1 MNNNNKRQTLYTPQY
16 CLQALSIS
24 RWIAVIGLC
33 LLSHSAAAK
42 EERERWQDHTV
53 FEQNKQPPHASF
65 FGYASLSQAIKA
77 DHRSSANY
85 VDLNGRWQFHYANNP
100 FVAPK
105 DFAQPQANLAD
116 WQSIQVPGNW
126 ETQGFGHAI
135 YLDERY
141 PFTTTWPD
149 APEDHNPTGSYRRMV
164 TLPKAWTD
172 KQVFL
177 HIGAARSALSA
188 HVNGVEIGYSQG
200 AKTPAEFDIT
210 SQVVAGDNL
219 IALQIIRWSD
229 ASYLESQDMLRV
241 SGIERDVYLY
251 ATEKQRIADIDAK
264 YTLKQDLSAADLAID
279 IDLKSHLTKGKR
291 TANLSLSYQLISP
304 QGIEIKQGKQ
314 AVANFKSTTRE
325 QLEFTLQAP
334 LLWSAETP
342 SLYQLVVAL
351 HDTNGK
357 LLQATSQ
364 QLGFRRIEISNGQ
377 LKVNNKAI
385 TIRGVD
391 RHETDPDTG
400 HVVSRQSMETDIR
413 LMKQN
418 NINAVRSSHYP
429 NDPYWLSLT
438 DKYGLYVIDEANI
451 ESHPLAI
458 DESTQLGN
466 TMSWLPAHQARV
478 ERMVERDK
486 NHPSIIIWSLGNE
499 AGEGSMF
506 EALYKWIKQRDPSR
520 PVQYEPAGQHAYT
533 DIVAPMYPSIERI
546 EKYAKEKNDRPLI
559 MIEYAHAMGNSV
571 GNLQDYWDVIERHPQ
586 LQGGFIWDWVDQSL
600 AFINENGQRYW
611 AYGKDYHPDM
621 PTDGNF
627 LNNGLVDPDRNPHP
641 HLSEVKK
648 VYQPLRFNQ
657 FVAATDSVSF
667 ELENRYDFI
676 DTQGLRLKWTIEQ
689 DGSDFAHGI
698 IKMPTVIAGQSTPVT
713 LPIER
718 SLFHKQHEYLLLL
731 EVLVDKPQPML
742 DTDHRIAFAQFPLQQ
757 ASTQKTI
764 LAKAIT
770 EHDSFWQLGDDA
782 TRYLIS
788 KQTGWLSD
796 IKQDGQSQLTAPLMV
811 NFWRAPTDNDLG
823 NQMPEW
829 AGAWQDA
836 AKQLTLLSIKR
847 SSPFNIEV
855 VQQHPTLNFTL
866 STRYQISTRGQLLV
880 QSQFTPGDVELADLP
895 RFGFQT
901 QLPFSQRFMHY
912 FGRGPEETYADRK
925 SGNPISWFT
934 LPIDKAF
941 HRYSRPQETGQRSD
955 VSYVAI
961 TDAKGEGLLAKATA
975 EQQTLQT
982 SLWPFSQADIDFRQ
996 GDASGSASGLVPVT
1010 ANHGAEIPIR
1020 EFVTWNID
1028 YKQMG
1033 VGGDT
1038 SWGRQVH
1045 QPYRIKAQPM
1055 QFNFSI
1061 EPVAASSDIQQ
1072 QARAKP

>member
-1 MNNNNKRQTLYTPQY
+1 MLTTPRTRQFHPLLKQARVHLSYAKIISLLAVSLISPQSIA
-16 CLQALSIS
+16 QA
-24 RWIAVIGLC
+24 
-33 LLSHSAAAK
+33 
-42 EERERWQDHTV
+42 ERWQDHLV

-65 FGYASLSQAIKA
+65 FGYSSLSKAIVDDYQA
-77 DHRSSANY
+77 SNNFL
-85 VDLNGRWQFHYANNP
+85 DLNGRWQFHYAKNP

-105 DFAQPQANLAD
+105 DFAQQQAKLDD

-141 PFTTTWPD
+141 PFTTTWPN
-149 APEDHNPTGSYRRMV
+149 APEDHNPTGSYRRQFE
-164 TLPKAWTD
+164 LPKEWQN

-188 HVNGVEIGYSQG
+188 HINGVEVGYSQG

-210 SQVVAGDNL
+210 PHLNQGENL
-219 IALQIIRWSD
+219 LALQIIRWSD

-251 ATEKQRIADIDAK
+251 ATEKQRIADIDAT
-264 YTLKQDLSAADLAID
+264 YTLNKN
-279 IDLKSHLTKGKR
+279 LTKANMAIKIKLNNHAK
-291 TANLSLSYQLISP
+291 TAIKAGELNLEYQLLSP
-304 QGIEIKQGKQ
+304 QGASAKLGQQ
-314 AVANFKSTTRE
+314 AVA
-325 QLEFTLQAP
+325 EFNNNVDQTLTLSVENPA
-334 LLWSAETP
+334 LWSAETP
-342 SLYQLVVAL
+342 LLYQLLISLKAA
-351 HDTNGK
+351 DGT
-357 LLQATSQ
+357 LLQASSQ
-364 QLGFRRIEISNGQ
+364 KIGFRRVEIKQGQ
-377 LKVNNKAI
+377 LLVNNKAI

-400 HVVSRQSMETDIR
+400 HVVSRTSMETDIR

-458 DESTQLGN
+458 DEKTQLGN
-466 TMSWLPAHQARV
+466 EMSWLPAHQARI
-478 ERMVERDK
+478 ERMIERDK

-499 AGEGSMF
+499 AGEGHLF
-506 EALYKWIKQRDPSR
+506 EALYDWVKQRDPSR

-546 EKYAKEKNDRPLI
+546 EKYAKTHNDRPLI

-571 GNLQDYWDVIERHPQ
+571 GNLQDYWDVIERYPQ

-600 AFINENGQRYW
+600 AFTNSNGQRYW

-648 VYQPLRFNQ
+648 VYQPLRFNN
-657 FVAATDSVSF
+657 FVVNTDSASF

-676 DTQGLRLKWTIEQ
+676 STQNLQLKWTIQQ
-689 DGSDFAHGI
+689 DGRPFSVGSIEMPMVKAGLSKQIILPLDQSQFAGH
-698 IKMPTVIAGQSTPVT
+698 
-713 LPIER
+713 
-718 SLFHKQHEYLLLL
+718 FEYQLLL

-742 DTDHRIAFAQFPLQQ
+742 PSDHRIAFGQFSLQA
-757 ASTQKTI
+757 ASNKPHT
-764 LAKAIT
+764 LAVAIKQQ
-770 EHDSFWQLGDDA
+770 DSFWQLGNEQLQ
-782 TRYLIS
+782 YLIS
-788 KQTGWLSD
+788 KKTGWLTD
-796 IKQDGQSQLTAPLMV
+796 IKQAGQSQLTAPLMV

-836 AKQLTLLSIKR
+836 AKELRLLSIKR
-847 SSPFNIEV
+847 INPYSIEV
-855 VQQHPTLNFTL
+855 QQQHPTLDFSLN
-866 STRYQISTRGQLLV
+866 TRYQISTAGQLLV
-880 QSQFTPGDVELADLP
+880 QSQFKPGTVELADLP

-925 SGNPISWFT
+925 SGNPLGWFA
-934 LPIDKAF
+934 LPIEQTF
-941 HRYSRPQETGQRSD
+941 HRYSRPQETGQRTD
-955 VSYVAI
+955 VRYVAI
-961 TDAKGEGLLAKATA
+961 TDSKGKGLLAKTNADNT
-975 EQQTLQT
+975 TLQT
-982 SLWPFSQADIDFRQ
+982 SLWPFAQADIDFRQ

-1010 ANHGAEIPIR
+1010 VNHGAEITTQK
-1020 EFVTWNID
+1020 FVTWNID
-1028 YKQMG
+1028 HKQMG

-1045 QPYRIKAQPM
+1045 RPYRIKAEPM
-1055 QFNFSI
+1055 EFKFTI
-1061 EPVAASSDIQQ
+1061 EPLAAAADIQQ
-1072 QARAKP
+1072 QARTKP